1 MIKNVVFDIG
11 NVLAQFR
18 YREYIEE
25 LGIAPEKRER
35 LAKITA
41 ESPYWP
47 LMDKG
52 ILTKDMTMYNCISLD
67 PSLEPEVR
75 LFFKD
80 MRRLVMEYPDS
91 CEWIGAVKAA
101 GYKVYLLSNYSLEN
115 FEMAENEGFF
125 KFLKLDDGRV
135 ISYKVKLLKP
145 GEEIYKLLF
154 EKYGLVPGECVF
166 LDDSERNVETA
177 VRLGMKGIVVKDR
190 SKARAELEELLRE
203 KA

>member
-18 YREYIEE
+18 YKEYIEE
-25 LGIAPEKRER
+25 IGIAPEKREK

-52 ILTKDMTMYNCISLD
+52 ILSKDMTMYNCISLD
-67 PSLEPEVR
+67 PALEPEVR

-80 MRRLVMEYPDS
+80 MTRLVMEYPDS
-91 CEWIGAVKAA
+91 CEWIESVKAA
-101 GYKVYLLSNYSLEN
+101 GRKVYLLSNYSLEN
-115 FEMAENEGFF
+115 FEMAENRGLF
-125 KFLKLDDGRV
+125 KFLRLDDGRV

-145 GEEIYKLLF
+145 GEEIYKILF
-154 EKYGLVPGECVF
+154 EKYSLNPSECVF
-166 LDDSERNVETA
+166 LDDSEKNVETA
-177 VRLGMKGIVVKDR
+177 RRLGMKGIVVSDR
-190 SKARAELEELLRE
+190 IQARKELNALLEEN
-203 KA
+203 

>member
-11 NVLAQFR
+11 NVLAKFR
-18 YREYIEE
+18 YNDYIREIGIPEE
-25 LGIAPEKRER
+25 KAQR
-35 LAKITA
+35 LAAITA

-52 ILTKDMTMYNCISLD
+52 ILTKDMTMYNCISLE

-91 CEWIGAVKAA
+91 CEWIRSVKEA
-101 GYKVYLLSNYSLEN
+101 GRKVYLLSNYSLEN
-115 FEMAENEGFF
+115 FEMAENEGLF
-125 KFLKLDDGRV
+125 KFLGMEDGRV
-135 ISYKVKLLKP
+135 ISYKERLLKP
-145 GEEIYKLLF
+145 GEEIYKVLF
-154 EKYGLVPGECVF
+154 ERYGLDPKECVF
-166 LDDSERNVETA
+166 LDDSARNIETA

-190 SKARAELEELLRE
+190 SLAKAELTRILEE
-203 KA
+203 K